1 MNAKAHLVSMATA
14 PIISAIIPVI
24 AMLGLLEAIAKQVF
38 LFILQIVSDCHYFH
52 GTIEFENE

>member
-14 PIISAIIPVI
+14 PITSAIIPVI
-24 AMLGLLEAIAKQVF
+24 VMLGIPEAIAKQVF
-38 LFILQIVSDCHYFH
+38 FFILQIVSDYHYFY